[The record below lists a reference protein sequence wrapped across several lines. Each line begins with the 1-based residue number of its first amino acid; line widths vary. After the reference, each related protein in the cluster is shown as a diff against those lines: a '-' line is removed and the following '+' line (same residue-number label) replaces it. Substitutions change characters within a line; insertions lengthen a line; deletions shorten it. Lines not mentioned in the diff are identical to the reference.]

1 MKYLHTLDSRS
12 ASTGCRVVASDS
24 EGESPPKT
32 DREHPMLIYM
42 HILKIIMYI
51 LKMISLIFVSFLCF
65 YHIYPTYSF
74 VPINK
79 SFNIRSNQASTL
91 QMSILEIDPNYNLA
105 AGSAVIGLICG
116 VLEDQKSNN
125 DGIFKSI
132 LTKISGA
139 SAVLFTIFGIFVA
152 YQTTTLR
159 FTFDDTNKSF
169 SLVKAGNSNDNK
181 SIGENIVVGG
191 ESIKI
196 ISTPSPINYFDYFSK
211 SGNSKIFI
219 LNLVI

>member
-1 MKYLHTLDSRS
+1 
-12 ASTGCRVVASDS
+12 
-24 EGESPPKT
+24 
-32 DREHPMLIYM
+32 
-42 HILKIIMYI
+42 MYI

-191 ESIKI
+191 ENSWKYY
-196 ISTPSPINYFDYFSK
+196 SFKNYDFLPSK
-211 SGNSKIFI
+211 SFPI
-219 LNLVI
+219 LVYFKEDQTPRENWVAGPDILKVDNLDGQVHYFPCIANADQLEANFKKETNKQINK